1 MIHFQIYEWVQ
12 YLRVC
17 GKIQP
22 TKRNPALNKLL
33 VDVGLINEPE
43 EERIIKRKVMLS
55 QEDTDF
61 ISTIEGVNSSDVK
74 PIATLLHKTSIQRND
89 RKIVFH
95 TKEFD
100 IKKQICGH
108 FVGLVFPLQDFTPYQ
123 QLSSLESMKFGNVT
137 HIIEANVSGE
147 IKTFLKVELL
157 KTVDYRFGG
166 YWFAISEKTPTT
178 ILVRPSTVSEP
189 LITRLEGQGRVAILN
204 SKMTIPNLE
213 ASLILEHEGVVE

>member
-1 MIHFQIYEWVQ
+1 M
-12 YLRVC
+12 
-17 GKIQP
+17 
-22 TKRNPALNKLL
+22 
-33 VDVGLINEPE
+33 
-43 EERIIKRKVMLS
+43 
-55 QEDTDF
+55 
-61 ISTIEGVNSSDVK
+61 
-74 PIATLLHKTSIQRND
+74 
-89 RKIVFH
+89 
-95 TKEFD
+95 
-100 IKKQICGH
+100 
-108 FVGLVFPLQDFTPYQ
+108 
-123 QLSSLESMKFGNVT
+123 

-166 YWFAISEKTPTT
+166 YWFAISETTPTT